1 MDAPIILTALLDADT
16 QRIATDL
23 RRRFFPPE
31 RNYLTAHLTL
41 AHHLPGERLEE
52 IVAHARR
59 VAARQAVIPVYVR
72 ELIDLGK
79 GTALRVSTAPDR
91 REIQPLVE
99 LRSALLAPFGR
110 SLTVQDRRPF
120 RRPHLTIQNKVD
132 KATARALQR
141 RLGRLF
147 VPRAGRVEGIG
158 VYAYRGGPW
167 ETLARIR
174 LGEPRKK
181 P

>member
-1 MDAPIILTALLDADT
+1 MADPIILTALLDADT

-31 RNYLTAHLTL
+31 RNYLDAHLTL
-41 AHHLPGERLEE
+41 AHHLPGAQCDALLAHVRTV
-52 IVAHARR
+52 VAT
-59 VAARQAVIPVYVR
+59 RQPFPIYVR

-79 GTALRVSTAPDR
+79 GTALRISTAPDR
-91 REIQPLVE
+91 KEIRPLVE
-99 LRSALLAPFGR
+99 LRAALLAPFAAQ
-110 SLTVQDRRPF
+110 LTPQDRRPW

-147 VPRAGRVEGIG
+147 EPRAGRVIGVG

-167 ETLARIR
+167 ARLAELPFGLI
-174 LGEPRKK
+174 G
-181 P
+181 